1 MKAPTLIEE
10 RLAQV
15 TRMASEA
22 RERYLRSHSL
32 EDELEAAKLED
43 LRQRYQDRLEQARD
57 DQAARVMGEAYTQP
71 MTSIG
76 AVLADVRCDEC
87 GRLLRNHVSLKH
99 GKGPVCR
106 GFRWDPKVYR
116 RHLRLQEHSGSQW
129 AFAVKSFT
137 RSDKTYYPE
146 VNTETGEASCDCKD
160 FVYRGGPCKHLKAC
174 MAYLRRKGVV

>member
-15 TRMASEA
+15 TRLASEA

-43 LRQRYQDRLEQARD
+43 LRQRYADRLEQARD
-57 DQAARVMGEAYTQP
+57 DQAARVMGEAYNKP

-87 GRLLRNHVSLKH
+87 GRLLHNHVSLKH

-116 RHLRLQEHSGSQW
+116 RHLRLREHSGSQW
-129 AFAVKSFT
+129 AFSVKSFT
-137 RSDKTYYPE
+137 RLDKTYYPE
-146 VNTETGEASCDCKD
+146 VNTESGEASCDCKD
-160 FVYRGGPCKHLKAC
+160 FKYRGGACKHLKAC